1 VTPETE
7 WRPSASL
14 EQLQLR
20 ARILARIRAFFAERN
35 VMEVETPL
43 LAEGGSTDPH
53 LESFVC
59 RYCGPGAAEGRDL
72 YLQTSPEFAMK
83 RLLAAGSGPIFQ
95 ICKAFRNGEAGAHH
109 NPEFTMLEWYRPGF
123 DHLMLMNDV
132 DALVSLILETP
143 PADRITYRE
152 LCLTQ
157 LGIDPYTV
165 TGEQLCTCAE
175 LNGIHTADFAEG
187 LDIDGWLAL
196 LFTHV
201 LEPTLGQERPLFV
214 YDYPSSQ
221 AMLAQVR
228 PDLPPVAE
236 RFELYCK
243 GMELANGFHE
253 LADSAEQARR
263 FTSDLQRREA
273 LGLPMVVMDRQLLAA
288 LAHGLPDCAGVALGV
303 DRLLLLAAGLSN
315 LDGVLAFPIK

>member
-1 VTPETE
+1 
-7 WRPSASL
+7 
-14 EQLQLR
+14 
-20 ARILARIRAFFAERN
+20 
-35 VMEVETPL
+35 MEVETPL
-43 LAEGGSTDPH
+43 LAEGASTDPH

-59 RYCGPGAAEGRDL
+59 RYCGPGAAKGRDL

-95 ICKAFRNGEAGAHH
+95 ICKAFRNGETGAHH

-123 DHLMLMNDV
+123 DHLMLMDDV
-132 DALVSLILETP
+132 DALVSMILETP
-143 PADRITYRE
+143 AADRITYRE
-152 LCLTQ
+152 LCYAQ

-165 TGEQLCTCAE
+165 TVEQLRICAE
-175 LNGIHTADFAEG
+175 LNGIHTADFAAG

-214 YDYPSSQ
+214 YDYPPSQ

-228 PDLPPVAE
+228 PESPPVAE

-253 LADSAEQARR
+253 LTDSTEQARR
-263 FTSDLQRREA
+263 FASDLQRREV
-273 LGLPMVVMDRQLLAA
+273 LGLPSVVMDRQLLAA
-288 LAHGLPDCAGVALGV
+288 LDHGLPECAGVALGV
-303 DRLLLLAAGLSN
+303 DRLLLLAAGLSD
-315 LDGVLAFPIK
+315 LGGVLAFPIK